1 MKELRTRLD
10 GFKYQSSQNPVNP
23 RVTEL
28 ISLRV
33 YTKISLYR
41 ITRSVSAFQSSV
53 NVRKDGRCFDLKSV
67 TGVMMAN
74 AKHGDIV
81 TVEIDGPDEETAAQA
96 LEVLFAEKFGET

>member
-1 MKELRTRLD
+1 MVVKQLQVRNKL
-10 GFKYQSSQNPVNP
+10 GFHA
-23 RVTEL
+23 RVA
-28 ISLRV
+28 S
-33 YTKISLYR
+33 R

-53 NVRKDGRCFDLKSV
+53 NVQKDGRRFDLKSV

-96 LEVLFAEKFGET
+96 LETLFAEKFGET